1 MLDYQADFKHLRN
14 YFVSRFIGLYV
25 KYRKYVTHSNDLDSK
40 ELTPNKWLHTYK
52 NEQQNTERGFKFI
65 KDPVFMLDKI
75 FLKLPRRIMALT
87 MVIAFPIES
96 GQVVFACLY
105 FGAI

>member
-1 MLDYQADFKHLRN
+1 MAFFIDT
-14 YFVSRFIGLYV
+14 VRFERQEILIEKAKQRGAKFILA
-25 KYRKYVTHSNDLDSK
+25 TNDLDSK

-87 MVIAFPIES
+87 MVIVFPIES